1 MANLRGRT
9 ETDTICC
16 LTTVLSVVGYARCS
30 SQEQAIEGVSL
41 EAQRRRIEQRA
52 ELSGAALTEVIEDA
66 GVSGTRPLAQRA
78 GGAKIVDLL
87 DSRRPPVQAVV
98 VARLDRLGRTAAETL
113 AYLRRFSNGPV
124 KLVSIAERLDL
135 TTPQGMAM
143 AQVGAVFAELE
154 RALIAERTADAL
166 SALRNA
172 GRVYSPTPFGY
183 QAEGGHLHPL
193 PEEQRVLAKIC
204 RYRNRGLSYGA
215 IASRLNARGD
225 PAKRGGLW
233 YGMSVR
239 SVLRTS
245 QQLQEVDR

>member
-1 MANLRGRT
+1 M
-9 ETDTICC
+9 
-16 LTTVLSVVGYARCS
+16 
-30 SQEQAIEGVSL
+30 
-41 EAQRRRIEQRA
+41 
-52 ELSGAALTEVIEDA
+52 
-66 GVSGTRPLAQRA
+66 SGTRPLAQRD
-78 GGAKIVDLL
+78 GGARIVDLL
-87 DSRRPPVQAVV
+87 DSRRPTVQAVV

-143 AQVGAVFAELE
+143 AQIGAVFAELE

-183 QAEGGHLHPL
+183 QAEGGRLHPV
-193 PEEQRVLAKIC
+193 PEEQRVLGKIR
-204 RYRNRGLSYGA
+204 RYRDRGLSYA
-215 IASRLNARGD
+215 VIANRLNARGHR
-225 PAKRGGLW
+225 AKRGGLW
-233 YGMSVR
+233 HSMSVR

-245 QQLQEVDR
+245 QQLQEVSR